1 MKIISCLLVA
11 SLSLYIGCYTT
22 DPVTKEEL
30 KAKVDQAYIT
40 VYTKDS
46 LEYKFLKE
54 NYSIQGDT
62 MRGFGTQTI
71 GGDDRPFHG
80 SISFADIT
88 LMETEKF
95 NLAETI
101 IVIVV
106 PVGLV
111 IWALISWHPQ

>member
-1 MKIISCLLVA
+1 M
-11 SLSLYIGCYTT
+11 
-22 DPVTKEEL
+22 EEL
-30 KAKVDQAYIT
+30 KAEVGKVNIT
-40 VYTKDS
+40 IYTKDS

-62 MRGFGTQTI
+62 LRGFGTQTI
-71 GGDDRPFHG
+71 GSDDRPFHG

-88 LMETEKF
+88 LMETQKF

-101 IVIVV
+101 IVIVIVIGV

-111 IWALISWHPQ
+111 IWASISWKGP